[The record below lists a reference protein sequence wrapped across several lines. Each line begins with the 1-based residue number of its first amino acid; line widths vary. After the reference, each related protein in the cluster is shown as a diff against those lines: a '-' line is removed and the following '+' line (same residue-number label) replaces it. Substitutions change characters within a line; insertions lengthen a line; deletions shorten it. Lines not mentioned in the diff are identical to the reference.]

1 MPERGVDPDVMCYNV
16 LIFMG
21 CSEKGTLRR
30 LMRFGRG
37 CWNGQPFQNVNGAEK
52 VYKEKVESGVL
63 PDIVTYNAM
72 LIRFCR
78 NVVSY
83 NTLLKGLFENGMVE
97 EANFYLGTFA

>member
-1 MPERGVDPDVMCYNV
+1 MPERGVDLDVMRYNV
-16 LIFMG
+16 LIHGLFRKRDF
-21 CSEKGTLRR
+21 EKANEI
-30 LMRFGRG
+30 
-37 CWNGQPFQNVNGAEK
+37 WESFQNVNGAEK
-52 VYKEKVESGVL
+52 VYKEKVESGVS